1 MTGDPAARGP
11 RGDEPLNRLERQVE
25 TLAAEHELA
34 TAQATWENTNRI
46 GLLWVHAGIGTL
58 AGVLILSA
66 GTAASLEGI
75 FGPAAVPLTGWMPLI
90 GGLLLADGLRS
101 KPRSVPLEVAG
112 LFLLLGWD
120 LALTAGF
127 LLAYFTGLGLPTSRP
142 YPVAVYGGLAALICV
157 HLWTLRKVMRVR
169 RAHDQR
175 HGGA

>member
-1 MTGDPAARGP
+1 MTAERDSPSR

-46 GLLWVHAGIGTL
+46 GLLWVHAGIGAL

-66 GTAASLEGI
+66 GTATSLERI
-75 FGPAAVPLTGWMPLI
+75 FGPAAAPLTGWVPLI

-101 KPRSVPLEVAG
+101 KPRSVPLEVVG

-127 LLAYFTGLGLPTSRP
+127 LIAYFTALGLPTSRP

-157 HLWTLRKVMRVR
+157 HLWTLRKVLRVR
-169 RAHDQR
+169 REHDRR